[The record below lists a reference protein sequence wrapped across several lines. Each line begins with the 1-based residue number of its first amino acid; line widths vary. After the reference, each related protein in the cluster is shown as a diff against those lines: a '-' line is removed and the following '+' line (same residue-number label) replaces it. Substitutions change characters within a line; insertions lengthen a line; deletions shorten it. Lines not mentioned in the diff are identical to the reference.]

1 MRKLSYPGR
10 SNVLAQNGMVATSNP
25 LSSMVAIN
33 VLQKGGNAVDA
44 AIAAAAV
51 QAVVCPSATGI
62 GGDCFA
68 IISMNGKKPIAVNGS
83 GIAPKKAILQFY
95 KDNKIKNIGLTSP
108 HSVTIPGAVAAWIRI
123 NQDYGSVPMK
133 DLLTPAINLA
143 ENGYIVADV
152 IADMW
157 KRETAKLEKDKDCKN
172 VFLKGN
178 KPYLAGDLH
187 FQQALGKT
195 LREIAKSGKE
205 GFYDGWVAEDIVG
218 KLNSI
223 GGKHTLND
231 FSNL

>member
-44 AIAAAAV
+44 AIAASAV

-83 GIAPKKAILQFY
+83 GIAPKKANLQFF

-108 HSVTIPGAVAAWIRI
+108 HSVTIPGAVHAWCSMHEKFGRI
-123 NQDYGSVPMK
+123 DFKEVLNG
-133 DLLTPAINLA
+133 A
-143 ENGYIVADV
+143 ENFARNGFCLLYTSDAAD
-152 IADMW
+152 
-157 KRETAKLEKDKDCKN
+157 E
-172 VFLKGN
+172 
-178 KPYLAGDLH
+178 
-187 FQQALGKT
+187 
-195 LREIAKSGKE
+195 
-205 GFYDGWVAEDIVG
+205 
-218 KLNSI
+218 
-223 GGKHTLND
+223 
-231 FSNL
+231 